1 MLQKSKVKQRMRDR
15 QVIIR
20 AFLRFP
26 NPGAAEIMALS
37 GVDLIVLDNEH
48 YPFNCQQIE
57 TIVRAAQCF
66 GAECMVR
73 LPNAEPARIARVM
86 ESGVCGVVIPHIET
100 YEEAME
106 VVNAVKYAPV
116 GNRGFCPIT
125 RAAAYGMGMP
135 PAEYAAFANQETS
148 IILMAETKR
157 GLENLDRILTI
168 PEVDGISIGPSDV
181 SASYG
186 FPGQTDHPAV
196 CAAIEEGQRKI
207 VAAGKTLVA
216 QAYSGQAAKRVYEKG
231 ARILTI
237 GSDVQVLT
245 KKFDDLTK
253 TMRRVEREF
262 FAARGAEV

>member
-1 MLQKSKVKQRMRDR
+1 MLQKSRVKQRMRDK

-73 LPNAEPARIARVM
+73 LPNTEPARIAQVM
-86 ESGVCGVVIPHIET
+86 ESGVCGVVIPHVET
-100 YEEAME
+100 YEEAMQ

-116 GNRGFCPIT
+116 GGRGFCPIT
-125 RAAAYGMGMP
+125 RAAAYGMGMTP
-135 PAEYAAFANQETS
+135 SDYASFANEQTS
-148 IILMAETKR
+148 IILMAETKK
-157 GLENLDRILTI
+157 GLENLDQILTI

-186 FPGQTDHPAV
+186 FPGQTDHPLV
-196 CAAIEEGQRKI
+196 RAAIEEGQRKI

-216 QAYSGQAAKRVYEKG
+216 QAYNGQAAKRMYEKG
-231 ARILTI
+231 ARMLTV

-245 KKFDDLTK
+245 GRFEALTQA
-253 TMRRVEREF
+253 MRQVEQEF
-262 FAARGAEV
+262 FAAKEGQA